1 MYESRPWTKVYPQGI
16 PANINP
22 DSHKNLVDF
31 FDENLVKYADLPAF
45 ENMGKTI
52 TYKELDKLSRDF
64 GAYLHSRGLQPGDK
78 FAIMMP
84 NCLQYP
90 VAIIGALRAGLVLVN
105 TNPLYTPREMLY
117 QFNDSKVKG
126 ILIIENFA
134 ANLQEIIKQTSITTV
149 IVTNLGEMLGPIK
162 GFIVNTVLR
171 YFKKMIPKYDLSNK
185 VSFNHAIL
193 EGKKFTIKEFVNDP
207 DDVIIHQYTGGT
219 TGVSKGAM
227 LTNRNMVANLNQMR
241 AFMNI
246 CLKEREEINLNP
258 LPMYHIFAFTV
269 TGLAMTTFG
278 AKSVLVTNPRDIK
291 SLLSEF
297 KRNKITLMSGLNTLY
312 NGMMNHPDFPTC
324 DFNHLK
330 VAVAGGMAMQV
341 AVAERWE
348 KATGVRIAEG
358 FGMTE
363 TSPVVTVNPM
373 DGTARNGTIGM
384 PVPSTDVRIVDD
396 EGIDVPVGERGE
408 LIVQG
413 PQVMLGY
420 YEKPEETAKVL
431 KDGWLYTGD
440 VAVMEPDGFF
450 KIVDRKKDMI
460 LVSGFNVY
468 PNEIEDEVI
477 KHPKV
482 LEVAAIGVPDE
493 KSGEAVKVFV
503 VKKDDSLTV
512 EEVISHCKTCLTGY
526 KVPKHVQFKDE
537 LPKTNV
543 GKILRRKLRDDA

>member
-1 MYESRPWTKVYPQGI
+1 MYESRPWNKLYPQGV

-31 FDENLVKYADLPAF
+31 FDENFVKYADLPAF
-45 ENMGKTI
+45 ENMGKI
-52 TYKELDKLSRDF
+52 LTYRELDKMSRDF
-64 GAYLHSRGLQPGDK
+64 GAYLHSRGLEPGDR

-90 VAIIGALRAGLVLVN
+90 IAVIGALRAGLILVN
-105 TNPLYTPREMLY
+105 TNPLYTPREMLH
-117 QFNDSKVKG
+117 QFNDSQVKG

-134 ANLQEIIKQTSITTV
+134 YNLQQILKDTCITTV
-149 IVTNLGEMLGPIK
+149 VLTNLGEMLGTVK
-162 GFIVNTVLR
+162 GFVVNMVLR
-171 YFKKMIPKYDLSNK
+171 YVKKMIPKYEISNK
-185 VSFNHAIL
+185 VTFNEAL
-193 EGKKFTIKEFVNDP
+193 EGGKKFTIKEFVNEP

-219 TGVSKGAM
+219 TGISKGAM
-227 LTNRNMVANLNQMR
+227 LTNRNMIANLNQMR
-241 AFMNI
+241 AFMQV
-246 CLKEREEINLNP
+246 CMKEKEEVNLSP

-297 KRNKITLMSGLNTLY
+297 KKNKITVMSGLNTLY
-312 NGMMNHPDFPTC
+312 NAMLNHPDFGKC
-324 DFNHLK
+324 DFSHMKL
-330 VAVAGGMAMQV
+330 AVAGGMAMQV
-341 AVAERWE
+341 AVSQRFEN
-348 KATGVRIAEG
+348 ATGVRIAEG

-363 TSPVVTVNPM
+363 TAPVVTVNPM
-373 DGTARNGTIGM
+373 DGTARLGTIGI
-384 PVPSTDVRIVDD
+384 PVPSTDVRIVDED
-396 EGIDVPVGERGE
+396 SNDVPVGERGE
-408 LIVQG
+408 LIVKG
-413 PQVMLGY
+413 PQVMAGY
-420 YEKPEETAKVL
+420 FEKPEETAKTL

-440 VAVMEPDGFF
+440 VAIMEEDGFF

-482 LEVAAIGVPDE
+482 LEVAAIGVPDD
-493 KSGEAVKVFV
+493 KSGEVVKVFV
-503 VKKDDSLTV
+503 VKKDPSLTK
-512 EEVISHCKTCLTGY
+512 EEIIEHCKGLMTGY
-526 KVPKHVQFKDE
+526 KVPKEVEFKDE

-543 GKILRRKLRDDA
+543 GKILRRKLRDG